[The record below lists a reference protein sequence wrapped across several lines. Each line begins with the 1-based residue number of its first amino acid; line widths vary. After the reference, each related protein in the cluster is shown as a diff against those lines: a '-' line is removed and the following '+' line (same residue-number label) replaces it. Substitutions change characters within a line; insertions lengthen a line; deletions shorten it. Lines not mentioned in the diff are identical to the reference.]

1 VDLQCGKAGWKLIRA
16 QTTAWNVHYVGIAQ
30 ATAMATGGGHFL
42 SGAMGLKTCYIQNF
56 DYDIIEI
63 EIGFFRLSIFSV
75 ILME

>member
-1 VDLQCGKAGWKLIRA
+1 MEIYPGADHSVECTLRWHCAGHCDGCGGA
-16 QTTAWNVHYVGIAQ
+16 
-30 ATAMATGGGHFL
+30 HFL
-42 SGAMGLKTCYIQNF
+42 SAAMGLKTCYIQNF